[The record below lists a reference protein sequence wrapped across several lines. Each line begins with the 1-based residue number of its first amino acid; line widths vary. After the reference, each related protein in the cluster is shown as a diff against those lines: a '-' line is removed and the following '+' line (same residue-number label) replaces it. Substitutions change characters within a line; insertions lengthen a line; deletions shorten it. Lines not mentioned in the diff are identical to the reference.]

1 MSCGISFQKPQPGFM
16 PGLFL
21 SVSVFLR
28 VFPVLWWLY
37 HALYISLLLQDSSIA
52 DTFVC
57 GGVRDFELFPNSLFF
72 SR

>member
-1 MSCGISFQKPQPGFM
+1 M

-52 DTFVC
+52 DMTPPEMKKRKIGF
-57 GGVRDFELFPNSLFF
+57 RREEEK
-72 SR
+72 